1 MIVIIQRVLRGSVK
15 IEGKE
20 HSEIGKGC
28 VILVGF
34 CKEDKEEYVDKMA
47 NKIKNL
53 RIFEDEEGKMNKS
66 INEINGEILL
76 VPNFTLCASIRK
88 GRRPSFDNAMEP
100 ESAKKLFNIFESKL
114 RNFGINVK
122 TGIFGAKM
130 EVEIINDGPV
140 TFIITNEDL
149 GL

>member
-20 HSEIGKGC
+20 HSKIGKGY

-88 GRRPSFDNAMEP
+88 GRRPSFDKAMEP

-149 GL
+149 SL

>member
-1 MIVIIQRVLRGSVK
+1 MIVVIQRVLKGSVK
-15 IEGKE
+15 INGKK
-20 HSEIGKGC
+20 HAEIGKGY

-34 CKEDKEEYVDKMA
+34 CKDDKEEYIEKMA

-53 RIFEDEEGKMNKS
+53 RIFEDEQSKMNRS
-66 INEINGEILL
+66 ISEIQGEILL
-76 VPNFTLCASIRK
+76 IPNFTLCASIKK
-88 GRRPSFDNAMEP
+88 GRRPSFDNAMDP
-100 ESAKKLFNIFESKL
+100 ENAKKFFSIFESKL
-114 RNFGINVK
+114 INFGLNIK
-122 TGIFGAKM
+122 TGVFGAKM